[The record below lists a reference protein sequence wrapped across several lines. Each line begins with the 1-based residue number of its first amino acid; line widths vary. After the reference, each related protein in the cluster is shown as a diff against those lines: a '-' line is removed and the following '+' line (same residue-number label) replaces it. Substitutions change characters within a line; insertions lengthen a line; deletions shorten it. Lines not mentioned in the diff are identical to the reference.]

1 MKKNNENSKVRTN
14 VITILENYKKYK
26 TLIDLNNKKNYI
38 SNEELNDFFIK
49 NIHIYVLYV
58 ESAFELLKQSEKRL
72 IQNKLSAKKT
82 VDQQCKELNITTSTY
97 YDKWKKIY
105 ENLDASF
112 YFYKIYALNEELE
125 KNNPAIK

>member
-72 IQNKLSAKKT
+72 IQEAFCKK
-82 VDQQCKELNITTSTY
+82 NS
-97 YDKWKKIY
+97 
-105 ENLDASF
+105 
-112 YFYKIYALNEELE
+112 
-125 KNNPAIK
+125 